1 MHVKS
6 LISEGIR
13 PACKAPGRPVSYREG
28 FFDCENLVG
37 SMLESQL
44 ETWRSIDDRSA
55 TWRPAVPMLS
65 HMAGGKAGVA

>member
-1 MHVKS
+1 M
-6 LISEGIR
+6 
-13 PACKAPGRPVSYREG
+13 PYREG

-55 TWRPAVPMLS
+55 TWRMAVAADALA
-65 HMAGGKAGVA
+65 HDGREGGCGVMAGGGVGLE

>member
-1 MHVKS
+1 
-6 LISEGIR
+6 
-13 PACKAPGRPVSYREG
+13 VSYREG